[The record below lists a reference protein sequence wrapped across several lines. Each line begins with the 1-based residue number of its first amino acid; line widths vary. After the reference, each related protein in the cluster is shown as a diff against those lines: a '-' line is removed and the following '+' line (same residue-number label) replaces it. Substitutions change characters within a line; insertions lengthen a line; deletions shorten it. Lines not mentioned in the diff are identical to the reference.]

1 MLKNKLKKRIF
12 LIISSLLIILII
24 YLFPTKK
31 IETINNEKKSYKDA
45 YIYLIDYN
53 NYVARVNVVL
63 KENDR
68 INKIK
73 EIINYLTIDGNKS
86 NYIKEG
92 FKQVIP
98 KDTKLLSV
106 DIDNN
111 IVKLNFSKELLNIE
125 YDKID
130 TLISSLIY
138 SITSLDSNY
147 KLSIYIEGNILT
159 KLPNNEVI
167 DSILDRSYGINKT
180 FNIDSINGI
189 TKTTIY
195 YLSKYN
201 DYYYYVPI
209 TLMSNNKDDKIKII
223 IEQMSSKSV
232 YNTNLISY
240 IKDIQKINYEIKND
254 YIVLNLNNN
263 VFSSKDLIEETIY
276 TLNLSIQD
284 NYDVSKV
291 IYYLDNTLIK
301 EINIKNT

>member
-45 YIYLIDYN
+45 YIYLVDYN

-92 FKQVIP
+92 FKQIIP

-125 YDKID
+125 NDKID

-209 TLMSNNKDDKIKII
+209 TLMNNNKDDKIKII
-223 IEQMSSKSV
+223 IEQMASKSV

>member
-31 IETINNEKKSYKDA
+31 IETINNEKKSYKNA

-92 FKQVIP
+92 FKQIIP

-125 YDKID
+125 NDKID

-209 TLMSNNKDDKIKII
+209 TLMSNKKDDKIKII
-223 IEQMSSKSV
+223 IEQMASKSV

-291 IYYLDNTLIK
+291 IYYLDDTLIK
-301 EINIKNT
+301 EINLKNT

>member
-92 FKQVIP
+92 FKQIIP

-125 YDKID
+125 NDKID

-167 DSILDRSYGINKT
+167 DSILDHSYGINKT

-223 IEQMSSKSV
+223 IEQMASKSV

-291 IYYLDNTLIK
+291 IYYLDDTLIK
-301 EINIKNT
+301 EINLKNT

>member
-92 FKQVIP
+92 FKQIIP

-106 DIDNN
+106 DIEN
-111 IVKLNFSKELLNIE
+111 
-125 YDKID
+125 DKID

-180 FNIDSINGI
+180 FNINSINGI

-223 IEQMSSKSV
+223 IEQMASKSV

-284 NYDVSKV
+284 NYEVSKV
-291 IYYLDNTLIK
+291 IYYLDDTLIK
-301 EINIKNT
+301 EINLKNT

>member
-92 FKQVIP
+92 FKQIIP
-98 KDTKLLSV
+98 KDTKLLSI

-125 YDKID
+125 NDKID

-209 TLMSNNKDDKIKII
+209 TLMNNNKDDKIKII
-223 IEQMSSKSV
+223 IEQMASKSV

-291 IYYLDNTLIK
+291 IYYLDDTLIK
-301 EINIKNT
+301 EINLKNT